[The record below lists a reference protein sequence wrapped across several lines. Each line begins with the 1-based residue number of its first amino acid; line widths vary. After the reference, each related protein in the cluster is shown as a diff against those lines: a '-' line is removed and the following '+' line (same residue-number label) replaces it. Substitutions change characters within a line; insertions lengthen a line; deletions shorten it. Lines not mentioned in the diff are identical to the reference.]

1 VKKNLPNDYGLTQED
16 IEWCNTRE
24 KEIEELSYKKFLPK
38 IWIGLFVVGVVIY
51 ILVLIIN
58 PSALKCS
65 QFPSC
70 LSGEEILM
78 RFFGMFAFG
87 AMLYY
92 PALIFAAIVKQVY
105 VISAKQDGRLK
116 NYERYKQAIARYNAI
131 SDEDIVSD
139 YADFIHEHY
148 ELDIIWDVSKLPHPK
163 ERIMD
168 ALIKLNVKET
178 TSDEKKKAIA
188 VIFIYLSQ
196 FQEGVGGKDL
206 RMSRMEEISKLVE
219 DNESG
224 KINLT
229 QYQSLMTEVI
239 DGAEKEKL
247 AYDKFNI
254 LVMKDMNET
263 LPKKLIE
270 GIARALTN
278 K

>member
-1 VKKNLPNDYGLTQED
+1 METITEAIKLLFKLALGICGLFGVIFIGTYVTEALKESSIPEGVSIFIGMLVVFLLFYLLD
-16 IEWCNTRE
+16 RPFLNKME
-24 KEIEELSYKKFLPK
+24 KERGKKQSEEEDFKERK
-38 IWIGLFVVGVVIY
+38 IGQ
-51 ILVLIIN
+51 
-58 PSALKCS
+58 P
-65 QFPSC
+65 
-70 LSGEEILM
+70 
-78 RFFGMFAFG
+78 
-87 AMLYY
+87 
-92 PALIFAAIVKQVY
+92 
-105 VISAKQDGRLK
+105 
-116 NYERYKQAIARYNAI
+116 AI

-139 YADFIHEHY
+139 YADFIHENY
-148 ELDIIWDVSKLPHPK
+148 RPDIIWDISKLPHPK
-163 ERIMD
+163 ERIVD

-188 VIFIYLSQ
+188 VIFINLSQ

-254 LVMKDMNET
+254 LVMKEMNET

-270 GIARALTN
+270 GTARALSN